1 MIKHELPDT
10 SVDDIQVI
18 DNSRFMQV
26 GGRFNAKSGGILTV
40 QFALPKAVIG
50 ALLDY
55 DNPAFDEVEAES
67 GMDIR
72 GLRSYQVAG
81 IPEGAIGG
89 QEWHMARTE
98 YVTTLAGRALWQCV
112 DPSGREREFV
122 LDGTTAV
129 LQQPGILHTYQA
141 LEDGTCL
148 EVVCNTL
155 FIPDNKKTHDTF
167 PAAEF
172 AQPLAA

>member
-1 MIKHELPDT
+1 MIKQARPNT

-18 DNSRFMQV
+18 DNSRFMEV
-26 GGRFNAKSGGILTV
+26 GGRWRAKSGGFLTV
-40 QFALPKAVIG
+40 QFALPKEVIG

-55 DNPAFDEVEAES
+55 DNPAFDQVEEES
-67 GMDIR
+67 GVDIR
-72 GLRSYQVAG
+72 GLRSYQVEG
-81 IPEGAIGG
+81 IPQGSIGG
-89 QEWHMARTE
+89 QEWHRARTE
-98 YVTTLAGRALWQCV
+98 YVTALAGSALWQCV

-122 LDGTTAV
+122 LDGRTAV
-129 LQQPGILHTYQA
+129 LQPPGILHTYEA
-141 LEDGTCL
+141 LEDDTRL

-172 AQPLAA
+172 AQPRTA